1 MYDTSIILAEDTY
14 RLVRHAIE
22 GRELNV
28 VTVVG
33 KSEPIRIY
41 ELLAEAGGLD
51 ITGVELRDTFA
62 QGLDAYRQQNW
73 ETATAQFEICRR
85 LAPDDGPSRVY
96 LERIAHLRCNPPPPD
111 WDGVWRLAE
120 K

>member
-1 MYDTSIILAEDTY
+1 MNRQFT
-14 RLVRHAIE
+14 
-22 GRELNV
+22 LNV
-28 VTVVG
+28 NGETHTVDAD
-33 KSEPIRIY
+33 PDMP
-41 ELLAEAGGLD
+41 LLYA
-51 ITGVELRDTFA
+51 LRDTFA

-73 ETATAQFEICRR
+73 ETATAQFETCRR

-111 WDGVWRLAE
+111 WDGVWRLAA